1 MSAILLDQALAY
13 LRAQF
18 TRAEVAT
25 LQSYGGEFSAAESDQ
40 LSYDCPAILVTVLG
54 WQPED
59 SGTRLAGRFARQVRL
74 AAFVAYKHAN
84 RDKRMAGAM
93 ALAEKLTLVLRL
105 WQPDSA
111 GVPVELG
118 PVEATPTAENLY
130 GRAMD
135 KRGQALWLVS
145 WSQCLKPR
153 VPLAALVDLLAV
165 EITDTTRQGTTPTGA
180 PAAPAPL
187 TVTEDVRFGSA

>member
-1 MSAILLDQALAY
+1 MSAILLTQALAY
-13 LRAQF
+13 LRDQF

-25 LQSYGGEFSAAESDQ
+25 LQSYGGEFNAAESDQ

-54 WQPED
+54 WQPEEG
-59 SGTRLAGRFARQVRL
+59 GTRLAGRFTRQARL

-105 WQPDSA
+105 WQPDSL
-111 GVPVELG
+111 GLPVELG
-118 PVEATPTAENLY
+118 PVETTPTAENLY
-130 GRAMD
+130 SRAMD

-145 WSQCLKPR
+145 WTQCLKPR
-153 VPLAALVDLLAV
+153 VPVPALVDLLTV
-165 EITDTTRQGTTPTGA
+165 EITDTTRQGAA
-180 PAAPAPL
+180 PAAGSAAPTPL
-187 TVTEDVRFGSA
+187 VVTEDIKFGPL